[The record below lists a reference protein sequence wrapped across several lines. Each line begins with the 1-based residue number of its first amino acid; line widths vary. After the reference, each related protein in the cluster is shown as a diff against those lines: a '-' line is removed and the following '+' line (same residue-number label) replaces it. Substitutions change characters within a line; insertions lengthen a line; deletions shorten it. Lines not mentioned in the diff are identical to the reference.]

1 MSIKSEKGERVMV
14 RVVQPVGLGCF
25 AVHTTTAAQ
34 FLTSLDSKQQEEDV
48 FLTHSFTF
56 FTFSL
61 QM

>member
-1 MSIKSEKGERVMV
+1 MV

-25 AVHTTTAAQ
+25 AVHTTTAAAQ

-48 FLTHSFTF
+48 FLNHSFTF
-56 FTFSL
+56 FKFSL